1 MSPHLRPFRPSF
13 VWLPDVTYSRRKKMR
28 GNGNSGLNKLMNGR
42 NNDGSNSNSSSNG
55 GGGGINLADVLPPPP
70 NHPPPSDGVEGGG
83 GGGGVDSPRERE
95 TGTPHSSYGQG
106 GSHSSHSFKALG
118 IDPPLGKGPMRGL
131 EVWVSEKL

>member
-1 MSPHLRPFRPSF
+1 
-13 VWLPDVTYSRRKKMR
+13 MR

-70 NHPPPSDGVEGGG
+70 NHPPPSEGVEGG

-131 EVWVSEKL
+131 KVWVSEKL